1 VFARA
6 IFNGAGGRFAE
17 KCASYG
23 ISANG
28 IFRKS
33 IVGMLTMIQNPAL
46 QQDFRKATPAG
57 DDRERDV
64 CGHCGF
70 VDYRNPKVVVGSVSS
85 FGGEIL
91 LCRRAIEP
99 RKGFWTLPAGY
110 LELGE
115 TVEDGARR
123 EAWEEARARIVLE
136 RMLAVYSVPRISQV
150 QIMFRGRLETPECA
164 AGPESLEV
172 GLFPWEKIPW
182 PDIAFPTVGWA
193 LRQWKEV
200 EGRAAFPS
208 FSNPVDGL

>member
-1 VFARA
+1 MMTK
-6 IFNGAGGRFAE
+6 N
-17 KCASYG
+17 
-23 ISANG
+23 
-28 IFRKS
+28 
-33 IVGMLTMIQNPAL
+33 QAL
-46 QQDFRKATPAG
+46 AQDFRKSTPVG

-70 VDYRNPKVVVGSVSS
+70 IDYRNPKIVVGTVAS
-85 FGGEIL
+85 FAGRIL

-99 RKGFWTLPAGY
+99 RQGYWTLPAGY

-136 RMLAVYSVPRISQV
+136 RTLAIYSVPRISQV
-150 QIMFRGRLETPECA
+150 QIMFRGRLEAPDCS

-172 GLFPWEKIPW
+172 GLFPWEEIPW

-200 EGRAAFPS
+200 VGRDDFAT
-208 FSNPVDGL
+208 FSNPVEGL